1 MRGSE
6 EKSTP
11 DVLDSAQLVRIEA
24 VHRGFLYQ
32 HLYAVGCLLLA
43 QKASVEAVTVELDED
58 IELNSGQE
66 RIYVQV
72 KTRLKPIIL
81 SDVSGAL
88 ARFAELRNE
97 HTDGRRQGSASFVIV
112 ANQAPGS
119 HLQKMIEDNML
130 PADVRFIWPQSTA
143 ERHPALPPAWDTVAD
158 AAAWC
163 IAQAEQLN
171 FSLLSPESL
180 IWKMAGLVLLAATG
194 GDADGQHAFY
204 TRDLPALF
212 EQLTADTLPA
222 TKRGTLFCVG

>member
-1 MRGSE
+1 MKGSE

-43 QKASVEAVTVELDED
+43 QKTSVETVTVELDED

-72 KTRLKPIIL
+72 KTRLKPIIP

-112 ANQAPGS
+112 TNQPPGP
-119 HLQKMIEDNML
+119 HLQRMIEDKTL
-130 PADVRFIWPQSTA
+130 SADVRFIWPQSTA

-163 IAQAEQLN
+163 E
-171 FSLLSPESL
+171 FVE
-180 IWKMAGLVLLAATG
+180 
-194 GDADGQHAFY
+194 
-204 TRDLPALF
+204 
-212 EQLTADTLPA
+212 
-222 TKRGTLFCVG
+222 